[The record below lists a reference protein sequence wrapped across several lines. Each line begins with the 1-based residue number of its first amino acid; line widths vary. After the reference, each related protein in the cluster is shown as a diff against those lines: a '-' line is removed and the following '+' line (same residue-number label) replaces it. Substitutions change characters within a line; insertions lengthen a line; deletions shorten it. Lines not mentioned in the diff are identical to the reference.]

1 MPLYVTNCMRSTM
14 NCPPCS
20 KCAKILHRRIATF
33 YSQDDSSLASLKH
46 PQAMCNM
53 GATNRKVPL
62 TKSCPLGKRQ
72 EEIELTPL
80 HLTAEI
86 TPLPR
91 ALLHQGLPACF
102 ISMLNSLNNLGLF
115 SVC

>member
-1 MPLYVTNCMRSTM
+1 MPLYVTNCIISTM

-20 KCAKILHRRIATF
+20 KCAKILHRTTATF

-46 PQAMCNM
+46 PQAMHNM
-53 GATNRKVPL
+53 GATNCKAPL
-62 TKSCPLGKRQ
+62 TKSCPLGKRE
-72 EEIELTPL
+72 EEIELMPL

-91 ALLHQGLPACF
+91 ACMFHVDTEQSHQATGVVL
-102 ISMLNSLNNLGLF
+102 
-115 SVC
+115 SVLV